1 MNGRLLAE
9 DGARFTA
16 TVKRSANGPQASYR
30 VILDAGG
37 RCMVDSDLRSFK
49 TYTEAINWLAL
60 EADRRGFTRWQCAQE

>member
-1 MNGRLLAE
+1 VSVRLLPE

-16 TVKRSANGPQASYR
+16 TVKRTASGPQASYR

-37 RCMVDSDLRSFK
+37 QCRVDSDLRSFK

-60 EADRRGFTRWQCAQE
+60 EADRRGFTRWQCNQD

>member
-1 MNGRLLAE
+1 MSSRLLAE

-16 TVKRSANGPQASYR
+16 TVKRNANGPQASYR
-30 VILDAGG
+30 VVLDAGG

-60 EADRRGFTRWQCAQE
+60 EADRRGFTRWQCNQD

>member
-1 MNGRLLAE
+1 VSSRLLAE
-9 DGARFTA
+9 DGARFSA
-16 TVKRSANGPQASYR
+16 IVKRSSIGPQASYR
-30 VILDAGG
+30 VTLDAGG

>member
-1 MNGRLLAE
+1 MSVRLLPE

-16 TVKRSANGPQASYR
+16 TVKRTASGPQASYR

-37 RCMVDSDLRSFK
+37 QRMVDSDLRSFK

-60 EADRRGFTRWQCAQE
+60 EADRRGFTRWQCPQE